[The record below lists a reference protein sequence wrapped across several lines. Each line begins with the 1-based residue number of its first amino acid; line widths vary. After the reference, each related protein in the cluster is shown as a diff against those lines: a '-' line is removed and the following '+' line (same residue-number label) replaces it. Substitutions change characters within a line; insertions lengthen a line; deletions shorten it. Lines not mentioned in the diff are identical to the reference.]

1 MTRRFRHWTPR
12 YILNRI
18 TLMAHERMHPDSP
31 WLTRTMVE
39 ILASWLG
46 PDDRGLE
53 WGSGRSSLWFAERVK
68 HLVSVEHN
76 ESWYR
81 KGYSKLKEKK
91 LENVDYRFYIDR
103 LEYVSFTDQL
113 PRESF
118 DFILVDGIERDRCAL
133 AAIPLLKDRGILI
146 IDNINWYLPS
156 ESRSPDSRRFSDGAA
171 SEHWDS
177 FCKTVNHW
185 RCIWTTNGVTDTA
198 LWVKSANGQ
207 NVNR

>member
-81 KGYSKLKEKK
+81 KGHSKLKEKK

-156 ESRSPDSRRFSDGAA
+156 ESYSPDSRRFPEGAA
-171 SEHWDS
+171 SENWHS
-177 FCKTVNHW
+177 FSKKVTGW

-198 LWVKSANGQ
+198 LWVKSA
-207 NVNR
+207 

>member
-1 MTRRFRHWTPR
+1 
-12 YILNRI
+12 
-18 TLMAHERMHPDSP
+18 MAHERMHPDSP